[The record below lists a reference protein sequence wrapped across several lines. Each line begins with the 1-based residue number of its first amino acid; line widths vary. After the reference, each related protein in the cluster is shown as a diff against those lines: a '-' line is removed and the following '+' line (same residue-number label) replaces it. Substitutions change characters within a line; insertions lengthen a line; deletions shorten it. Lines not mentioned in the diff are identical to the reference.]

1 MNISHKSTKT
11 LIKAGNAI
19 QKQPLEVFCK
29 NGVLRKAWNFITKE
43 TLAQVFSCEFCEIS
57 KNTFLTEYLWTTAS
71 GYPSVKNTNQKFNIS
86 I

>member
-29 NGVLRKAWNFITKE
+29 NGVPRKA
-43 TLAQVFSCEFCEIS
+43 
-57 KNTFLTEYLWTTAS
+57 
-71 GYPSVKNTNQKFNIS
+71 
-86 I
+86 